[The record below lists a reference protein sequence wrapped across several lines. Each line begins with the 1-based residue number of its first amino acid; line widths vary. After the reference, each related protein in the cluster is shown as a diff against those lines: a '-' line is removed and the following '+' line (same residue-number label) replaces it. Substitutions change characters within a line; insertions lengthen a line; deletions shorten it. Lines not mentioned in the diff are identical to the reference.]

1 MKGLLMWLV
10 PGVMLFSCSIAS
22 AQDVQTVTA
31 KGVAAIEQ
39 GNTAIARDIALQ
51 DALRNAVEQAVGT
64 MIDSETLVESYQV
77 LRDSVYSKSSGYIQ
91 KYTMLKEGSTAPT
104 LYEVTV

>member
-1 MKGLLMWLV
+1 MKKILMAIFLS
-10 PGVMLFSCSIAS
+10 VMSYGFAN

-39 GNTAIARDIALQ
+39 GNTAIAWDIALQ

-64 MIDSETLVESYQV
+64 MI
-77 LRDSVYSKSSGYIQ
+77 
-91 KYTMLKEGSTAPT
+91 A
-104 LYEVTV
+104 